1 MDRSEEALRGGKK
14 RLARAIAALLNLRLR
29 Q

>member
-14 RLARAIAALLNLRLR
+14 HLARAIAAPLNLRLR
-29 Q
+29 R